1 MKRRYSQAY
10 LPSAPLLQVRFCN
23 AEDMRFTQ
31 FVDGFVDTGADS
43 TIAPVKLIRK
53 IGATIGGVQSI
64 RSQWGEARTVKMY
77 VVDVE
82 VEGINFP
89 GIWVVGDDRG
99 EEVILGRNLL
109 NRMRILLDGLAEE
122 IEIVSY

>member
-1 MKRRYSQAY
+1 MKRTYSQTHF
-10 LPSAPLLQVRFCN
+10 PPAPLLRVRFGN

-31 FVDGFVDTGADS
+31 LADGFVDTGADS
-43 TIAPVKLIRK
+43 TIVPIKLLRR
-53 IGATIGGVQSI
+53 IGAVIGGFQSI

-77 VVDVE
+77 IVDVE

-99 EEVILGRNLL
+99 DEVVLGRNLL
-109 NRMRILLDGLAEE
+109 NRMRILLDGLGEKV
-122 IEIVSY
+122 EIVGY